1 AVVVLAAGLLALLS
15 FHSAK
20 QRTNA
25 DAKIQAEAVALA
37 ESKLQELESYLTD
50 GDGRLDEGVATDTF
64 EGLLATYT
72 WTSTVEDIDDDGA
85 GGTQKKVTVEVEW
98 EGRDGGDQIVELS
111 SDIYFRSPTEGVG
124 DFMKLLVWTRD
135 MDESGVD
142 WGVDNGENPGG
153 ENPSDPGDNTDNGDS
168 TDPDANPVISQYQVE
183 INGAVS
189 GANITQADGVLNVS
203 GSPNIVSG
211 GIPSCV
217 ITTGNKSFTC
227 TVTYMAS

>member
-1 AVVVLAAGLLALLS
+1 
-15 FHSAK
+15 
-20 QRTNA
+20 
-25 DAKIQAEAVALA
+25 
-37 ESKLQELESYLTD
+37 
-50 GDGRLDEGVATDTF
+50 
-64 EGLLATYT
+64 
-72 WTSTVEDIDDDGA
+72 
-85 GGTQKKVTVEVEW
+85 
-98 EGRDGGDQIVELS
+98 
-111 SDIYFRSPTEGVG
+111 
-124 DFMKLLVWTRD
+124 
-135 MDESGVD
+135 
-142 WGVDNGENPGG
+142 ENPGG

-227 TVTYMAS
+227 TVTYMASSEGWSGHINVTVSKSVKYGSSACSTSPSITFSNIKTTQSIMLSTC